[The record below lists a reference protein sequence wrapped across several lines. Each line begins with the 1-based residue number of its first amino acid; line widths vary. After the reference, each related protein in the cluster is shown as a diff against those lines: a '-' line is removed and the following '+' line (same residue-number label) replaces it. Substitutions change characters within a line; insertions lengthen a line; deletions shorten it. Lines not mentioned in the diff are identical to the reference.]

1 MTRVCLYTRISTDE
15 ENQPTSLHSQ
25 RERLEAFCT
34 AQDGWRIVAHE
45 EDRSTGTKLDRPGL
59 GRALDLARASKID
72 LLLVYRVDRL
82 SRKVRQLAQ
91 LAEELDRIGVVLRS
105 ATEPFDTGSAAGRM
119 MLQMLGVFAEFE
131 HATIVDRVSAGIERR
146 AKEGRWA
153 TGRLPFGY
161 RRNDRKDVVP
171 DERTAPTVKRIFEL
185 YTSGR
190 LGTAAIARQLA
201 DEQAAAPSAG
211 WQPAVVQLVL
221 QNEAYLGRVLW
232 RGQSLPGRH
241 EPLVD
246 ELSFERAHRLLRER
260 GEDMALR
267 RSNPG
272 DYLLSGLVRCGRCR
286 RAYVAASARGNGGL
300 YHYYACS
307 GRQKLGRKACDGER
321 IPRDKLEAAV
331 IHQLANLY
339 RDGTLIREA
348 LDAATA
354 KAQRTQPALEEQ
366 RRALA
371 DEIRRAER
379 ALVRYYAGFEAGD
392 LDAKRPGARVRPR
405 GAPRRPARARRRP
418 RPTTHPT
425 SRDGARHRRTR
436 GRRRQPRN
444 HHRHRRAAAGESPAP
459 AADQR
464 PPRQRPDGDPPDLP
478 RRHTRGLRTAK
489 FSGAYRDRTGDLRL
503 AKPALSQT
511 ELTPRTCMVEPNR
524 GRCALPILMRFL
536 PRRFSCSSALAPSHE
551 DREDNPPV
559 S

>member
-25 RERLEAFCT
+25 RERLEAFCK
-34 AQDGWRIVAHE
+34 AQEGWRIVAHE
-45 EDRSTGTKLDRPGL
+45 EDRSTGAKLDRPGL
-59 GRALDLARASKID
+59 TQALELARTGKID

-105 ATEPFDTGSAAGRM
+105 ATEPFETGSAAGRM

-146 AKEGRWA
+146 AKEGKWA

-161 RRNDRKDVVP
+161 RRNERKEVIP
-171 DERTAPTVKRIFEL
+171 DERTTPTVKRIFEL
-185 YTSGR
+185 YTAGR

-201 DEQAAAPSAG
+201 DEQAPAPPAG
-211 WQPAVVQLVL
+211 WQPAVIQLVL

-246 ELSFERAHRLLRER
+246 ELTFRRAQRLLRER

-286 RAYVAASARGNGGL
+286 RAYVGASARGNGGL

-307 GRQKLGRKACDGER
+307 GRQKLGSKACDGER

-331 IHQLANLY
+331 IHQLAVLY
-339 RDGTLIREA
+339 RDGSLIREA
-348 LDAATA
+348 LDAASA
-354 KAQRTQPALEEQ
+354 KAQEARPSLEQE

-371 DEIRRAER
+371 DETRRAER
-379 ALVRYYAGFEAGD
+379 ALARYYTAFEAGNLD
-392 LDAKRPGARVRPR
+392 VTRFEMRVSALEARLDALREQDADLAQQLAPQATTSPDAAELAAVADNLETTIAAADPRQAKALLRLLIKDLRVNARSEILPTYRIVTPAVCALTSSVERTGIEPGADL
-405 GAPRRPARARRRP
+405 GGSAHSDARR
-418 RPTTHPT
+418 T
-425 SRDGARHRRTR
+425 
-436 GRRRQPRN
+436 
-444 HHRHRRAAAGESPAP
+444 
-459 AADQR
+459 
-464 PPRQRPDGDPPDLP
+464 L
-478 RRHTRGLRTAK
+478 
-489 FSGAYRDRTGDLRL
+489 
-503 AKPALSQT
+503 
-511 ELTPRTCMVEPNR
+511 
-524 GRCALPILMRFL
+524 
-536 PRRFSCSSALAPSHE
+536 
-551 DREDNPPV
+551 
-559 S
+559 